1 MIVMME
7 NRAISSSRLQR
18 KHVLLALDW
27 YDHHITLGVLDHA
40 HRVGWILNDVCGH
53 QGLVPRQ
60 WQGDGVITLVNNDM
74 SSLANFVAEQ
84 TVPVVDLVCEVPKLK
99 VPRVLADDRAIGRA
113 AAEHLMAC
121 GLKDLAFFNLASSHV
136 EILRQDGFREAVK
149 NAGRRFHAIDFMAQP
164 RRLDPH
170 RELIPWMCQTLTDLP
185 RPIGVMGQHDREASF
200 VVRAAE
206 LAGLAVPNE
215 VAVVG
220 VDADEVSVMLAP
232 IPLSSVDRRRRA
244 HGYEAAVLLES
255 LMEGEPPPSQP
266 ILIPPGPVIPRQSS
280 DVLAIDDPALRMA
293 IQFIADCFRDPIG
306 VQDVVEATHVSRRR
320 LYELFDEHLGH
331 SIRTEI
337 LRRRL
342 DRARQLLAS
351 SDAKLFS
358 VAQASGFSDAQ
369 QLARV
374 FRKHVGMTPGE
385 YRASK

>member
-1 MIVMME
+1 
-7 NRAISSSRLQR
+7 
-18 KHVLLALDW
+18 
-27 YDHHITLGVLDHA
+27 
-40 HRVGWILNDVCGH
+40 
-53 QGLVPRQ
+53 
-60 WQGDGVITLVNNDM
+60 
-74 SSLANFVAEQ
+74 
-84 TVPVVDLVCEVPKLK
+84 
-99 VPRVLADDRAIGRA
+99 
-113 AAEHLMAC
+113 
-121 GLKDLAFFNLASSHV
+121 
-136 EILRQDGFREAVK
+136 
-149 NAGRRFHAIDFMAQP
+149 
-164 RRLDPH
+164 
-170 RELIPWMCQTLTDLP
+170 MCQTLTDLP